1 MKKIILFSMALCIVF
16 SLSACSKNDDD
27 KKTTTKA
34 TTTTTTTVSTTLST
48 TTTNSENEPVI
59 ENAFEGVT
67 VDNVFET
74 TDVTYEF
81 DKRKNQAYNG
91 LYNIPHKKEIVPIRY
106 SEMNYVKTD
115 DLENFYY
122 IFYGKDRENNNENG
136 TVIVDVLNQK
146 TIQPD
151 YDVIYVYDR
160 CVYVTKDGKYGVLDN
175 NLEVICDYIYDLPVK
190 YYDSDGN
197 YAIADYD
204 GELLH
209 HYHKELVRL
218 YDKDNNLLIDKYY
231 IIIRKENNLLCCC
244 ERLHG
249 GKIDVY
255 SAEFEYIK
263 TVDSLPLYDKN
274 LGLYEFYDREAF
286 ERYYV
291 DESLNELYRFEADN
305 PPTLLDN
312 GTLYHNGKV
321 LSKDFEILAE
331 TEFVVMNS
339 FDVADEPFY
348 FGYTINNDGV
358 VSYYDRSGEAVF
370 QFETSEYYLE
380 RPDGVIKVVVKE
392 ADGWHIYDEKG
403 NSLVEDKIDSNY
415 IYIGTDS
422 TCVKFKNTEGERF
435 SFEF

>member
-16 SLSACSKNDDD
+16 SLSACNKNDDG

-91 LYNIPHKKEIVPIRY
+91 LYNIQGKNEIVPIRY

-115 DLENFYY
+115 DFENIHF

-151 YDVIYVYDR
+151 YDVIYVYDK

-175 NLEVICDYIYDLPVK
+175 NLEVICDYIYDLPVR
-190 YYDSDGN
+190 YYDNDGN
-197 YAIADYD
+197 YAIADD

-209 HYHKELVRL
+209 L
-218 YDKDNNLLIDKYY
+218 YDKDNNLLIDKSYG
-231 IIIRKENNLLCCC
+231 IIRKENNLWCCY
-244 ERLHG
+244 EKING
-249 GKIDVY
+249 GKVDVY

-263 TVDSLPLYDKN
+263 TVDNQPSYDKN
-274 LGLYEFYDREAF
+274 LGLYEVFDNVAF
-286 ERYYV
+286 ECYYA
-291 DESLNELYRFEADN
+291 DENLNELYRFEADN
-305 PPTLLDN
+305 PPKLLDN

-339 FDVADEPFY
+339 LDVADEPFH

-380 RPDGVIKVVVKE
+380 HPDSVIKVVVKE
-392 ADGWHIYDEKG
+392 TDGWHIYDEKG
-403 NSLVEDKIDSNY
+403 NSLIEDKIDSNY

-422 TCVKFKNTEGERF
+422 TCVKFKNTDGERF